1 MQTGPTLTIETN
13 INGVGSETLSSLKLM
28 PTSALCMPSV
38 ITGIDGWKGGMAIF
52 TLGKYFQE
60 TIV

>member
-38 ITGIDGWKGGMAIF
+38 ITGIDGWKGEW
-52 TLGKYFQE
+52 LYSL
-60 TIV
+60 